1 MHDARRHRALAT
13 IATIRDAQR
22 AVARH
27 ELFLAAE
34 REREAQAASDRA
46 ERETQAAAAAWEEHL
61 GTGFHPELASAL
73 AGELIGRIQAG
84 KAADDHAGQ
93 MTEGREACEGEWR
106 LGDARCRQADRAFK
120 DSRRARARDREEHAL
135 EILAD
140 RISFAW
146 SRP

>member
-1 MHDARRHRALAT
+1 MRDARRHRALGK

-27 ELFLAAE
+27 ELYLASDH
-34 REREAQAASDRA
+34 EREALAKRDEADNA
-46 ERETQAAAAAWEEHL
+46 TAAALVAWESHVE
-61 GTGFHPELASAL
+61 GRFHPELARAL
-73 AGELIGRIQAG
+73 AGELVGRVEAG
-84 KAADDHAGQ
+84 ATAHDYADQ
-93 MTEGREACEGEWR
+93 MTDRRHESEAEWR
-106 LGDARCRQADRAFK
+106 LGDARCRQAGDALAQ
-120 DSRRARARDREEHAL
+120 SRRSRAREREEHAL